1 MDSGRVKEIQ
11 ADCKGR
17 MRWKGRLQGAAA
29 IASGVQW
36 TRAWAL
42 AAVRCARAR
51 CKRGREACLAHHS
64 KFYEPLSMSI
74 SMLLNKLLICTCAA
88 SS

>member
-42 AAVRCARAR
+42 AAVVVVVGVAV
-51 CKRGREACLAHHS
+51 GLEV
-64 KFYEPLSMSI
+64 
-74 SMLLNKLLICTCAA
+74 LLEGVGVVVCDGFC
-88 SS
+88 